1 MTANYCYKFMREFLE
16 NENMKINFF
25 KKMRNFIQ
33 ETIRNSIN
41 EIRPLEEN
49 YSNNAYR
56 ELIGLRLDYYQCRL
70 LERYFKLDLSLKNPV
85 EISLKGNFGTRD
97 RKLCTTIIY
106 FDAGTL

>member
-1 MTANYCYKFMREFLE
+1 MREFSE

-25 KKMRNFIQ
+25 KKMKGFIQ

-41 EIRPLEEN
+41 EIQPVEEN

-56 ELIGLRLDYYQCRL
+56 QLIGLRLDFYQCKI
-70 LERYFKLDLSLKNPV
+70 LEKYFKLDLSLKNPV

-106 FDAGTL
+106 FYIATL